1 MSLDKFVVISAH
13 DQPSGIVLCAIWRW
27 DVHIDTAAAS
37 SSILVYVNDIGSG
50 AILNRKLDLLLRVV
64 LVHRS

>member
-1 MSLDKFVVISAH
+1 MSLDKFVIISAH
-13 DQPSGIVLCAIWRW
+13 YQSSGIVLCAIWRW
-27 DVHIDTAAAS
+27 NVHIDTAAT